1 MATRRVNP
9 RLMAALQSASI
20 EPLDYE
26 TPGRVVEVPVPAEHF
41 GVAPEAPPV
50 NEGAKPRSRFD
61 VVREYLEANR
71 QPMPQPTTPE
81 VDVRA
86 ARQRDAEQNFI
97 DAQGA
102 VSAAFLGNR
111 GAVDKLPNA
120 ATQETKALAEREA
133 RKREL
138 EQWAAGRERQRM
150 GEAGLLGQAL
160 SADEMAAQREA
171 ALGVQKERLGF
182 DRDKAKTTDENADL
196 DREARAKA
204 AADKLAAAKAK
215 AAAAGAAPDEVRFDD
230 MTFQFVGPASTPKDV
245 RIASAKKV
253 REASAAWGIA
263 TSAMNDLESAM
274 REFQKNPGVGA
285 RSMLFAPAL
294 TAAGAVNAAIGQGA
308 MSDAEKQAQ
317 FEALGIN
324 LSDTA
329 SVKALLEKDPEGF
342 VRRILGAK
350 KIARGAVAAQ
360 ARAYG
365 YDPKPSAT
373 EVKGPPPA
381 AQVTVRE
388 KKTGRTKKLDPK
400 VAASLPPAEFEVL
413 P

>member
-150 GEAGLLGQAL
+150 GEASLL
-160 SADEMAAQREA
+160 SAAAVEPREASKPSKTSEQVDRELDIKEQDAETRRLNATKVKPAKAPKEADPSKLRKEFDALPEVKSFKDVSIGMDKIRSAAQSGTASGDMALIFAFMKILDPGSSVKEGEYASAKNAQGVPDKVLTAYNNAKDGQILSPVARAEFLKSSEQLYETERARYSAAAQRYR
-171 ALGVQKERLGF
+171 G
-182 DRDKAKTTDENADL
+182 
-196 DREARAKA
+196 
-204 AADKLAAAKAK
+204 
-215 AAAAGAAPDEVRFDD
+215 
-230 MTFQFVGPASTPKDV
+230 M
-245 RIASAKKV
+245 
-253 REASAAWGIA
+253 
-263 TSAMNDLESAM
+263 
-274 REFQKNPGVGA
+274 
-285 RSMLFAPAL
+285 
-294 TAAGAVNAAIGQGA
+294 
-308 MSDAEKQAQ
+308 AEKQKLAPDDVAVDRGPDGP
-317 FEALGIN
+317 EPMVN
-324 LSDTA
+324 VKRKSDG
-329 SVKALLEKDPEGF
+329 K
-342 VRRILGAK
+342 
-350 KIARGAVAAQ
+350 
-360 ARAYG
+360 
-365 YDPKPSAT
+365 
-373 EVKGPPPA
+373 
-381 AQVTVRE
+381 
-388 KKTGRTKKLDPK
+388 
-400 VAASLPPAEFEVL
+400 VL
-413 P
+413 PIAKSKAATLDKDKYEVMP